1 MSNIVSKQIFV
12 KTDAK
17 NNNNKFWEVTL
28 YDNDDVHC
36 RWGRVGAT
44 GQSKDFPGG
53 GQKKV
58 NTKVKE
64 KTKKGYQLQP
74 GVNVPAGGVTK
85 VVGSQLKTV
94 AKKQIRSGGCKVAG
108 KLIDYLVQVNR
119 HDITTASGGR
129 LTVDVNSGLI
139 TTDVGV
145 AVTQD
150 RLDKARDHLVA
161 LSNCITNKDLG
172 SNAFVSNLNDY
183 LMCVPQKVPS
193 KRGWEKIFLINQDG
207 IQKQSSLIDS
217 MESTLQAFSNAPIV
231 TDGGKEEQ
239 VFNVGLAL
247 INDGKKIDR
256 VRKLYQKTKQTRHSC
271 HRLKVKNVYTVHIE
285 SMAKSFEKDGSK
297 KSPVWELWHGTR
309 AANVLSILKCGL
321 VVPAA
326 NAAHCTGRVFG
337 NGAYFSDQSTKAL
350 NYAYGYWGGQQDN
363 NCFMFLTDVGMGKYH
378 TPSGPIRQKPAGFDS
393 VYAVGGKSG
402 VLNNEMIVSR
412 VSQCNLTHL
421 VEFSA

>member
-1 MSNIVSKQIFV
+1 MSNVVSKQIFV

-17 NNNNKFWEVTL
+17 NNNNKFWEVIL

-44 GQSKDFPGG
+44 GQSKSFPGS
-53 GQKKV
+53 GQKMVDRKIR
-58 NTKVKE
+58 E
-64 KTKKGYQLQP
+64 KNKKGYQLQP
-74 GVNVPAGGVTK
+74 GVNVPSGGTKK

-94 AKKQIRSGGCKVAG
+94 AKKQIRSGGCKIAG

-129 LTVDVNSGLI
+129 LTVDVDSGLI
-139 TTDVGV
+139 TTDIGV

-150 RLDKARDHLVA
+150 RLDKARNHLVS
-161 LSNCITNKDLG
+161 LSQCINKSDFG
-172 SNAFVSNLNDY
+172 SNAFVTNLNEY

-193 KRGWEKIFLINQDG
+193 KRGWEKIFLINQAG
-207 IQKQSSLIDS
+207 VQKQSSLIDS
-217 MESTLQAFSNAPIV
+217 MESTLQAFSNAPV
-231 TDGGKEEQ
+231 VNDDGKEEQ
-239 VFNVGLAL
+239 VFNVELTL

-285 SMAKSFEKDGSK
+285 HMSKAFDKDGSK
-297 KSPVWELWHGTR
+297 KNPVWELWHGTR

-321 VVPAA
+321 VIPAA
-326 NAAHCTGRVFG
+326 NAAHCTGRMFG

-350 NYAYGYWGGQQDN
+350 NYAYGYWGGQRDN
-363 NCFMFLTDVGMGKYH
+363 NSFMFLADVGMGNFH
-378 TPSGPIRQKPAGFDS
+378 TPGGPIRKRPSGFDS

-402 VLNNEMIVSR
+402 VLNNEMIIPTVSR
-412 VSQCNLTHL
+412 CNLTHL